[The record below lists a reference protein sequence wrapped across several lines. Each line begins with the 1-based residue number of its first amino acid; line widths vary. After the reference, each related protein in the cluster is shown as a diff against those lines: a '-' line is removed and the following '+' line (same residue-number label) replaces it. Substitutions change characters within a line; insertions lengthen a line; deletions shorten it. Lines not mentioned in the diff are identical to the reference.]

1 MRLLLDSHA
10 FLWFLTKS
18 TRLSERADMAIS
30 EAQEVWLSHVSIWEI
45 TIKRALGRLELEDE
59 PATMAERCGIG
70 LLPIELRHIQLI
82 ADLPRLHGEPF
93 DRLLVAQA
101 QAEGLMLVTADVA
114 VPRYPVAWLW

>member
-59 PATMAERCGIG
+59 PATMAERCGIAAAADRTPAYPAA
-70 LLPIELRHIQLI
+70 LPTCRACTATRSI
-82 ADLPRLHGEPF
+82 ASSWPRRRPK
-93 DRLLVAQA
+93 V
-101 QAEGLMLVTADVA
+101 
-114 VPRYPVAWLW
+114 